1 MSHDSPSLA
10 ASPLP
15 EGDPGTPILPP
26 LAPRQPLQPVVHGD
40 RRIDDYAWLRHKKD
54 PRVLAYLEA
63 ENAYAD
69 ACLKPHQ
76 AFQEALYYE
85 MLSRI
90 QQTDLSVPY
99 HLRGYSYYSRTEEGK
114 QYPIYCRKREHPVP
128 AEEAADPTQEEVLL
142 DLNALAE
149 GHPFLGLGSFD
160 VSDNNRLLAY
170 STDNT
175 GFRQFTLHVKHLE
188 THSLLPLRIERVTS
202 AAWASDS
209 LTLFYVVEDEVSK
222 RSHRLYRHV
231 LGSNYPDV
239 LLFEEKARD

>member
-15 EGDPGTPILPP
+15 EGNSGSPTLTPV
-26 LAPRQPLQPVVHGD
+26 APREPVEHVIHGD

-54 PRVLAYLEA
+54 PRVAAYLEA

-69 ACLKPHQ
+69 AYLRPHQ

-99 HLRGYSYYSRTEEGK
+99 RLRGYSYYTRTEEGK
-114 QYPIYCRKREHPVP
+114 QYPIYCRKLEPSSPSDAAP
-128 AEEAADPTQEEVLL
+128 APPEEEILL

-160 VSDNNRLLAY
+160 ISDNNRLLAY
-170 STDNT
+170 RRT
-175 GFRQFTLHVKHLE
+175 
-188 THSLLPLRIERVTS
+188 IRVF
-202 AAWASDS
+202 AS
-209 LTLFYVVEDEVSK
+209 
-222 RSHRLYRHV
+222 
-231 LGSNYPDV
+231 
-239 LLFEEKARD
+239 